1 MYTNSQRLAL
11 TASGALLL
19 ALGACRSAPVE
30 VTHPAIRVDDK
41 VQLAADLILPIERP
55 AVGVPTIL
63 IQTRYWRSFRMRGGG
78 GPKIPQGPRE
88 SIAAR
93 LVQAGYA
100 VVITDVRGTGASD
113 GVWRW
118 PWSADEV
125 RDMGPTIDWIV
136 AQPWSNHLVG
146 ATGVSYEGTTAL
158 LAAASGRPALKA
170 VLARQIEWQ
179 LADETL
185 APGGVRNALFADTW
199 SDAVNDLDHGRYPSM
214 FPAIGKFLIAG
225 VGRRDDDPNGIIQRE
240 RQDAR
245 PSSDIA
251 QRAIGVA
258 RGSDRFGLDAPATDS
273 LGPAGHVP
281 ALANTRTIVGIWGSW
296 WDGATADA
304 VFRAQDAMPISEARI
319 GPWNHEGDQH
329 ASPLK
334 HASAERGTV
343 DLDSVVAFFD
353 RHLRAKPPLP
363 DSSRRVQWYV
373 AGAERWRSASQWPR
387 TTMRAWSLVTVGPMF
402 GARAGEDS
410 LQRWRATDRATTGK
424 NNRWTTGLARPID
437 IVERAKARGIRSFQ
451 LPVLTDS
458 LSVFGAG
465 VFSCRMAADQPAATL
480 HVYVESIDP
489 AGHVRLLTEGMQTI
503 TRAATRAA
511 PVGTSASFA
520 DTRALAD
527 VSVRIRPVAFTLP
540 IGWRVRLS
548 LANEDAPTF
557 ERVPRTGAVTWT
569 IDTRSCALTLPVER
583 ASSQSP

>member
-1 MYTNSQRLAL
+1 MLTNPQRLAL

-19 ALGACRSAPVE
+19 SLGACRSARVE
-30 VTHPAIRVDDK
+30 VTHPAIRVDDT
-41 VQLAADLILPIERP
+41 VRLAADVILPIERP

-136 AQPWSNHLVG
+136 AQPWSNHVVG

-158 LAAASGRPALKA
+158 LAAASGRPALNA

-199 SDAVNDLDHGRYPSM
+199 GDAVNDLDHGRYPAM
-214 FPAIGKFLIAG
+214 FPTIGKLLITG
-225 VGRRDDDPNGIIQRE
+225 VGRRDDDPRGITQRK

-251 QRAIGVA
+251 QRARGVT
-258 RGSDRFGLDAPATDS
+258 RGSDLFGVDAPATDS
-273 LGPAGHVP
+273 LGPAGHVA

-304 VFRAQDAMPISEARI
+304 VFRAQDVMPISEARI

-334 HASAERGTV
+334 HATAERGTV

-353 RHLRAKPPLP
+353 RHLRAKPSLP
-363 DSSRRVQWYV
+363 DSSLRLHWYV

-387 TTMRAWSLVTVGPMF
+387 TTMRAWSLVTVGAMS
-402 GARAGEDS
+402 GAPAGEDS
-410 LQRWRATDRATTGK
+410 LQRWRTTDRATTGR
-424 NNRWTTGLARPID
+424 NNRWTTGLARPVD
-437 IVERAKARGIRSFQ
+437 IVERGNARGIRSFQ
-451 LPVLTDS
+451 LPALTDS
-458 LSVFGAG
+458 LTVFGAG
-465 VFSCRMAADQPAATL
+465 AFTCRMAADQPAATL

-503 TRAATRAA
+503 TRTAAHAA
-511 PVGTSASFA
+511 SAGAPGSLS
-520 DTRALAD
+520 DTRAMED
-527 VSVRIRPVAFTLP
+527 VSVRIRPVAFTLFT
-540 IGWRVRLS
+540 GWRIRVS

-557 ERVPRTGAVTWT
+557 ERVPQTGPVGWT
-569 IDTRSCALTLPVER
+569 IDTRSCALTLPVETNGN
-583 ASSQSP
+583 